1 MELTDIIIIAVSLS
15 AGVSSIVVLY
25 AIWLRHKIINR
36 NLEKEKRVLLDLKRE
51 KFESQLY
58 DIIEAQPMDNLAL
71 TGGEEL
77 YMNESNCN
85 AKLSTRPINLSFF
98 ETMGL
103 DPKDIQ
109 VENDMACVVMPF
121 HKNFNSIYS
130 VIKSACSLAGFE
142 PHRSDEL
149 FVTGDILRNIV
160 QMILKSQIVIAVLDG
175 NNTNV
180 FYEVGIAHAIGKP
193 VIFIADRNR
202 LNNKNFDVNHNRVLA
217 YDNVNEIRMKLSG
230 FLKQLKED
238 GRS

>member
-58 DIIEAQPMDNLAL
+58 EIIATQPMDNLAL

-121 HKNFNSIYS
+121 HKNFNSMYS
-130 VIKSACSLAGFE
+130 VIKSACTLAGFE

-193 VIFIADRNR
+193 VIFIADKNR

>member
-1 MELTDIIIIAVSLS
+1 MDSTSIIVLA
-15 AGVSSIVVLY
+15 SSICAIVSVLMALY
-25 AIWLRHKIINR
+25 VYLLNRKINQR
-36 NLEKEKRVLLDLKRE
+36 NEQKKNEVLLDLKRE

-103 DPKDIQ
+103 DPRDIQ
-109 VENDMACVVMPF
+109 VESNMACIVMPF
-121 HKNFNSIYS
+121 HKNFNSTYS
-130 VIKSACSLAGFE
+130 VIKSACTLAGFE
-142 PHRSDEL
+142 PHRSDEV
-149 FVTGDILRNIV
+149 FVIGDILRNIV
-160 QMILKSQIVIAVLDG
+160 HMILKSQIVIAVLDG

-193 VIFIADRNR
+193 VIFIANKNR

-217 YDNVNEIRMKLSG
+217 YDNVNEIRMKLSE